1 MKKLTFQNIL
11 LIFIAIG
18 IWVIVLQKLGVIR
31 IPEKVDADV
40 SGSVDVDNTV
50 DVNVVQ

>member
-11 LIFIAIG
+11 LILIAIG
-18 IWVIVLQKLGVIR
+18 IWMSVLQKLGVIR
-31 IPEKVDADV
+31 VAEKVDADV